1 LLYAVKVSTG
11 FPVGEEEQQHL
22 LVLTKLITTM
32 KKLLRLKAMLLL
44 CALIAGSGSVWA
56 EDVTTTYIFT
66 NRDWN
71 ATCGDESANWTCNT
85 RAGGFTAGQ
94 GTQITKSATGANATS
109 PKSFTNVKKIVVT
122 YCTNSK
128 AGAGA
133 IKVKVGS
140 GTEQSFSVSA
150 PSSNGT
156 TLKTTD
162 FTFSPTET
170 GAVTLTVDCTT
181 NSIYIYSIAITEEGT
196 VSSDPS
202 ISAADVEIGFDAT
215 SGEISYTINNGVDG
229 GVLTAS
235 SETSWI
241 SDVTVDAE
249 NTKVTFTTTENAS
262 ATSREGI
269 ITLVYKDGDDELAT
283 KDVTV
288 TQAKAVI
295 TTKYT
300 LATAITPGKHYIFV
314 GYKNGSP
321 YALGTQNSNN
331 RAAVSVTEK
340 DGTISVS
347 SDDSVYELLIRGDVT
362 TGYYTIYDEVTGGY
376 LYAACGS
383 GTSNYMRTET
393 DIDDDGNATW
403 EMSVNNSGIAS
414 IKAINA
420 SISRPWM
427 RYNGGSTLFSC
438 YQNSD
443 SQSDIYL
450 FERDDDESTQTV
462 SVEIDEACTD
472 GKKYYGTYSCPFAF
486 TAPSGVTVSEVAVV
500 DGELLVD
507 SYDAGAVV
515 PANTG
520 VMISAATAGA
530 KTLTLA
536 AGGTSVLGTDNS
548 LRATGSGIT
557 ASEMSAAD
565 SNSLFYRLTMHDGTK
580 IGFWWGAEN
589 GAAFS
594 IAANKAYLA
603 VPEETAAREGFAFDF
618 EETTGITSTAMQPST
633 GQYYDL
639 QGRRIAL
646 PTKGLYIMN
655 GKKIIL
661 K

>member
-1 LLYAVKVSTG
+1 MPALLYAVKVSTG

-56 EDVTTTYIFT
+56 EDVVTTYIF
-66 NRDWN
+66 NSRDWT
-71 ATCGDESANWTCNT
+71 ATCNDEDANWNSNT
-85 RAGGFTAGQ
+85 RAGGYTAGQ
-94 GTQITKSATGANATS
+94 GTQITSSSSGANATS

-122 YCTNSK
+122 YCTNSSK
-128 AGAGA
+128 GDGA
-133 IKVKVGS
+133 IKVKIGT
-140 GTEQSFSVSA
+140 GTEKTFSVTK
-150 PSSNGT
+150 PSSGGT

-162 FTFSPTET
+162 FDFSPTET
-170 GAVTLTVDCTT
+170 GTVTLTVDCTT

-202 ISAADVEIGFDAT
+202 ISAADVEIDFDAT
-215 SGEISYTINNGVDG
+215 SGEISYIINNGVDG

-383 GTSNYMRTET
+383 GTNNYMRR
-393 DIDDDGNATW
+393 N
-403 EMSVNNSGIAS
+403 
-414 IKAINA
+414 
-420 SISRPWM
+420 
-427 RYNGGSTLFSC
+427 RY
-438 YQNSD
+438 
-443 SQSDIYL
+443 
-450 FERDDDESTQTV
+450 
-462 SVEIDEACTD
+462 
-472 GKKYYGTYSCPFAF
+472 
-486 TAPSGVTVSEVAVV
+486 
-500 DGELLVD
+500 
-507 SYDAGAVV
+507 
-515 PANTG
+515 
-520 VMISAATAGA
+520 
-530 KTLTLA
+530 
-536 AGGTSVLGTDNS
+536 
-548 LRATGSGIT
+548 
-557 ASEMSAAD
+557 
-565 SNSLFYRLTMHDGTK
+565 
-580 IGFWWGAEN
+580 
-589 GAAFS
+589 
-594 IAANKAYLA
+594 
-603 VPEETAAREGFAFDF
+603 
-618 EETTGITSTAMQPST
+618 
-633 GQYYDL
+633 
-639 QGRRIAL
+639 
-646 PTKGLYIMN
+646 
-655 GKKIIL
+655 
-661 K
+661 